1 MDNSRKLMV
10 SISIIFILISVM
22 FLITTIIE
30 LCQINPDD
38 VLISVREGGCFDSPK
53 AVMDSVYMSYVWQI
67 LFWTALTIWHAISA
81 ITNWR
86 N

>member
-1 MDNSRKLMV
+1 MSNSGKLMM
-10 SISIIFILISVM
+10 SISIIFILISLM

-67 LFWTALTIWHAISA
+67 LFWTALTLWHTLSA
-81 ITNWR
+81 IENGR
-86 N
+86 K